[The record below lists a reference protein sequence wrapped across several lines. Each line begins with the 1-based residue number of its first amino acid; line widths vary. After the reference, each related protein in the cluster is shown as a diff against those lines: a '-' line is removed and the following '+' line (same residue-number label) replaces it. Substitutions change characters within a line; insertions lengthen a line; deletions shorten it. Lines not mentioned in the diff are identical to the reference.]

1 MPDAAPACPHV
12 PVKLRKVW
20 SIAVAMSGVVELRV
34 LWRARGAALMLWIV
48 GAVLLVIAIGEHR
61 HPPALAFRAVVLGL
75 AALPF
80 ILGLVFWWRAAGRL
94 VVGDD
99 ELQVHHASLARPL
112 RIPAADVLSVA
123 VDAGGLGRAA
133 TLPRAAVRRQ
143 ANVALAL
150 AAPRR
155 AVFFLGAPRPL
166 TELALDVADP
176 VAARRALARF
186 PEAH

>member
-1 MPDAAPACPHV
+1 MPDAAPACPLV
-12 PVKLRKVW
+12 PVKVREVW
-20 SIAVAMSGVVELRV
+20 SIAVAMSAVVQLRV
-34 LWRARGAALMLWIV
+34 LWRARVAALMLWIV
-48 GAVLLVIAIGEHR
+48 GAVLLVIALGEHR
-61 HPPALAFRAVVLGL
+61 HPPAVAFRLVVLGL

-80 ILGLVFWWRAAGRL
+80 VLGLVFWWRAAGRL

-123 VDAGGLGRAA
+123 VEAGGLGRSASV
-133 TLPRAAVRRQ
+133 PRATVRRQ

-166 TELALDVADP
+166 AELALDVVDP

-186 PEAH
+186 PGA